1 MLFFSVKYFELI
13 ILLMNLSN
21 IQLYNS
27 FKSKKVIKVITGI
40 QNTNIYQVVQ
50 IAQAANL
57 ANATYLDVVANTK
70 IVKFL
75 KSFSSLPL
83 CISSIDPIDI
93 YNCVS
98 AGADLVEVGN
108 YDTFYSRGIYINSF
122 QLIKLVKEIKYLI
135 GDIDMCVTIPYHL
148 DLNEQIKLAKDL
160 KNLGV
165 SILQTEGVFINNI
178 SKSTSRF
185 TNSLSSSLISTYFLS
200 KYVDIPVITASGI
213 TSLFASIPIKY
224 GASGIGIGSAIK
236 YNHNITDMVNFIN
249 EVKSSMYINSL
260 NRYDDFSKTKV
271 YINNDENHIVAI

>member
-1 MLFFSVKYFELI
+1 
-13 ILLMNLSN
+13 MNLSN

-40 QNTNIYQVVQ
+40 HNTNIYQIAQ
-50 IAQAANL
+50 IAEAANL
-57 ANATYLDVVANTK
+57 ANATYLDVSAHAK

-93 YNCVS
+93 YNCVL

-122 QLIKLVKEIKYLI
+122 QLIKLVKEIKYLV
-135 GDIDMCVTIPYHL
+135 GNIDMCVTIPYHL
-148 DLNEQIKLAKDL
+148 HLNEQIKLAKDL
-160 KNLGV
+160 TDLGV
-165 SILQTEGVFINNI
+165 NILQTEGVFINNV
-178 SKSTSRF
+178 SKSVSNL
-185 TNSLSSSLISTYFLS
+185 TNSLSSSLVSTYFLS

-213 TSLFASIPIKY
+213 TSLFASMPMKY

-236 YNHNITDMVNFIN
+236 YNENVIDMVNVIN
-249 EVKSSMYINSL
+249 EVKSSIYMNSL
-260 NRYDDFSKTKV
+260 NNYNDFNKNKV
-271 YINNDENHIVAI
+271 YFNNNKHHRIAL

>member
-1 MLFFSVKYFELI
+1 MLFFIIKYFELI
-13 ILLMNLSN
+13 ILFMNLSN

-40 QNTNIYQVVQ
+40 ENTNIYQVAQ

-57 ANATYLDVVANTK
+57 ANVTYLDVIANTK

-93 YNCVS
+93 YNCVL

-108 YDTFYSRGIYINSF
+108 YDSFYNRGIYINSF
-122 QLIKLVKEIKYLI
+122 QLIKLVEEIKYLI
-135 GDIDMCVTIPYHL
+135 GDIDMCVTVPYHL
-148 DLNEQIKLAKDL
+148 NINEQIKLAKDL

-165 SILQTEGVFINNI
+165 NILQTEGVFINNI
-178 SKSTSRF
+178 SKSVSRL

-213 TSLFASIPIKY
+213 TSLFASMPIKY

-236 YNHNITDMVNFIN
+236 YNDNIIDMVNAIT
-249 EVKSSMYINSL
+249 EVKSSIYINSL
-260 NRYDDFSKTKV
+260 DSYNDFNKTKV
-271 YINNDENHIVAI
+271 YLNNDQHYRVVI